1 MNVNLLIGHW
11 FLWLKSRGEELFWLA
26 RARHGSNEEK
36 TGEGTMNKKGAEAPL
51 EMIMFIRD
59 QMRMRKA
66 FLARWLLPLM
76 R

>member
-1 MNVNLLIGHW
+1 M
-11 FLWLKSRGEELFWLA
+11 FWLA

-36 TGEGTMNKKGAEAPL
+36 TREGTMNKKGAEAPL

-66 FLARWLLPLM
+66 FLAQWLLPLM

>member
-36 TGEGTMNKKGAEAPL
+36 TREGTMNKKGAEAPL

-66 FLARWLLPLM
+66 FLAQWLLPLM